1 MSRDVMEEIKQEVAD
16 NKVLLYMKG
25 TKHAPQCGF
34 SNRVVQILGAC
45 EVEFTDVNVLAD
57 PEKWDA
63 VKTFSNWP
71 TIPQVYIDGEFM
83 GGCDIMTDMHTS
95 GELEKKFEAL
105 ATKG

>member
-1 MSRDVMEEIKQEVAD
+1 MSRDVMEEIKQEVGD

-25 TKHAPQCGF
+25 TKNAPQCGF
-34 SNRVVQILGAC
+34 SNRVVQILEAC
-45 EVEFTDVNVLAD
+45 SVEFKDVNVLD
-57 PEKWDA
+57 DHEKWGA

-95 GELEKKFEAL
+95 GDLEKRLKEL
-105 ATKG
+105 ATK